1 VAILRGAVEEGDGC
15 PWHLALVH
23 GYAENSCLFQK
34 EDGNF
39 LFWLVSMS
47 IIIRELVSTVLV
59 FGSCAGGYLVR
70 IVGAIPLV
78 PLVLYLISFLIA
90 ESSQLSSFAICDLN
104 PID

>member
-1 VAILRGAVEEGDGC
+1 MARLTDAVEEGDGC
-15 PWHLALVH
+15 PWQLALVH

-59 FGSCAGGYLVR
+59 FGSCAGGYLVW
-70 IVGAIPLV
+70 IVGAIP
-78 PLVLYLISFLIA
+78 PQFLLFFILL
-90 ESSQLSSFAICDLN
+90 SDQLSDSRELTIIELCDL
-104 PID
+104 

>member
-1 VAILRGAVEEGDGC
+1 VEVRKHDVARLRDAAEEGDGC
-15 PWHLALVH
+15 TWQLALVH

-70 IVGAIPLV
+70 IVGAIPPI
-78 PLVLYLISFLIA
+78 PLVLYPFI
-90 ESSQLSSFAICDLN
+90 
-104 PID
+104 